1 MDYEKFYID
10 GVWVD
15 PRGNQKTDVV
25 NPATEGVI
33 ARVSLGNTVDVDHAV
48 AAARRAFEKYAR
60 SSRGERIALFKRII
74 AVYDNHYDEIA
85 EAISQEIGAPIGF
98 SKELQALTGKAHF
111 ATALAILKDYAF
123 DEDRGATRIVKE
135 PISVCG
141 LITPWNWPINQ
152 IVCKLAPALA
162 VGCTVVLKPSEIA
175 PLSAMALAK
184 VLDDADLPNGVFNLV
199 NGDGA
204 GVGQYI
210 ASHKDIDMVSFT
222 GSTRGGIAVAKA
234 AADTVKRVSQELG
247 GKSPNIILEDA
258 DLEAAVTGGVLGV
271 MANSGQSCNAPT
283 RMLVPADLHDKAVAN
298 AKMVAESIKLGAP
311 EHPGTQMGPVVS
323 ERQWNAIQELIGAGV
338 DEGATL
344 VCGGLGRPDDLEL
357 GYYVKPTVFA
367 NVQNDMRIARE
378 EVFGPVLCIIPYK
391 DDEEAIAIANDT
403 VYGLS
408 AYVQSADLDRARA
421 VAARLRAGMVH
432 RNGASV
438 DFNAPFGGYK
448 HSGNGR
454 EWGAEGLDEFVEIKA
469 VMGHNP
475 LASAARSE

>member
-10 GVWVD
+10 GAWVD
-15 PRGNQKTDVV
+15 PESADRIDVV
-25 NPATEGVI
+25 NPATEEEI
-33 ARVSLGNTVDVDHAV
+33 ARVSLGNAVDVDRAV
-48 AAARRAFEKYAR
+48 AAARGAFDKYAR
-60 SSRGERIALFKRII
+60 SSRDERIALFERII
-74 AVYDNHYDEIA
+74 ATYDDHYDEIA
-85 EAISQEIGAPIGF
+85 EAISQEMGAPIGF
-98 SKELQALTGKAHF
+98 AKELQALTGKVHF
-111 ATALAILKDYAF
+111 ATALAILRDYAF

-135 PISVCG
+135 PIGVCG
-141 LITPWNWPINQ
+141 LITPWNWPVNQ
-152 IVCKLAPALA
+152 IACKLAPALA

-175 PLSAMALAK
+175 PLSAMVLAK
-184 VLDDADLPNGVFNLV
+184 VLDEADLPRGAFNLV

-204 GVGQYI
+204 GVGQYV

-258 DLEAAVTGGVLGV
+258 DLEVAVIGGVQGV

-283 RMLVPADLHDKAVAN
+283 RMLVPANLHDKAAAI
-298 AKMVAESIKLGAP
+298 AKMVADSIKLGSPKNP
-311 EHPGTQMGPVVS
+311 ETQMGPVVS
-323 ERQWNAIQELIGAGV
+323 ERQWNIIQNLIGVGV

-344 VCGGLGRPDDLEL
+344 VCGGLGRPDGLER

-367 NVQNDMRIARE
+367 NVQNHMRIARE
-378 EVFGPVLCIIPYK
+378 EIFGPVLCIIPYK
-391 DDEEAIAIANDT
+391 DEEEAIAIANDT
-403 VYGLS
+403 AYGLS

-432 RNGASV
+432 LNGAPV

-454 EWGAEGLDEFVEIKA
+454 EWGAEGFDEFVEVKA

-475 LASAARSE
+475 AASVA